1 MAILP
6 MHGPSKAGGAASL
19 VRPLTRRRK
28 KDGAL
33 YVRPAEIETE
43 IAAAYMRPLANLAQ
57 DSAITSECLLHF
69 ARHFRPN
76 GPSAT
81 YEVIL
86 TALLDRIDRQVR
98 GRIGGIPVHRRR
110 DVRERVRDEL
120 LVRLVGGTD
129 VLDIFECRF
138 AMAVRAL
145 TIDAIRH
152 FGRIDGAEVSAQA
165 LVPADSD
172 DSAEDVMGAILFRR
186 EGIRMSEAEIKV
198 ELMRLRPLLTEKQF
212 TAVVAVH
219 YLGLKEESIDPDEV
233 TAEKLMNITGRM
245 VRIHLKAASE
255 AIAKHM
261 ESER

>member
-6 MHGPSKAGGAASL
+6 MHGPSEAGGAASL

-28 KDGAL
+28 KNGAL
-33 YVRPAEIETE
+33 YVRPAEIETG

-57 DSAITSECLLHF
+57 DNAIASECLLHF

-76 GPSAT
+76 GPSSS
-81 YEVIL
+81 YEAIV
-86 TALLDRIDRQVR
+86 TALLERVDRQVR
-98 GRIGGIPVHRRR
+98 GRIGGIPEHRRR

-138 AMAVRAL
+138 AMAIRTL

-152 FGRIDGAEVSAQA
+152 FKRIDGSEVSAEA
-165 LVPADSD
+165 LVPAESD

-186 EGIRMSEAEIKV
+186 DGSRMSEAEIKV
-198 ELMRLRPLLTEKQF
+198 ELTRLRPLLTEKQF
-212 TAVVAVH
+212 TAMVAVH

-233 TAEKLMNITGRM
+233 TAEKLMKITGRM
-245 VRIHLKAASE
+245 VRIHLKAATE
-255 AIAKHM
+255 AITKHM
-261 ESER
+261 ESGQ

>member
-1 MAILP
+1 MAMIP
-6 MHGPSKAGGAASL
+6 MHGPSDTGVAASL

-57 DSAITSECLLHF
+57 DSATASECLLHF
-69 ARHFRPN
+69 TRHFRPN
-76 GPSAT
+76 GPSTSYNAI
-81 YEVIL
+81 VNV
-86 TALLDRIDRQVR
+86 LLDRVDRQVR
-98 GRIGGIPVHRRR
+98 GRMGGIPVHRRR

-138 AMAVRAL
+138 AMAIRAL

-152 FGRIDGAEVSAQA
+152 FGRIDGAEVSAEG
-165 LVPADSD
+165 LVRPDSD
-172 DSAEDVMGAILFRR
+172 DSAESIVGAILFKRD
-186 EGIRMSEAEIKV
+186 GVRMSEAEIKL
-198 ELMRLRPLLTEKQF
+198 ELTRLRPLLTEKQ
-212 TAVVAVH
+212 AKAMVSVH

-233 TAEKLMNITGRM
+233 TAATLMGITGRM
-245 VRIHLKAASE
+245 VRVHLKAAIDT
-255 AIAKHM
+255 IAKYM
-261 ESER
+261 ESEL

>member
-6 MHGPSKAGGAASL
+6 MHGPSDTGVAASL

-33 YVRPAEIETE
+33 YVRPTEIETE

-57 DSAITSECLLHF
+57 DSATANECLLHF

-76 GPSAT
+76 GPSTSYDAI
-81 YEVIL
+81 VNV
-86 TALLDRIDRQVR
+86 LLDRVDRQVR
-98 GRIGGIPVHRRR
+98 GRIGGIPAHRRR

-138 AMAVRAL
+138 AMAIRAL

-152 FGRIDGAEVSAQA
+152 YGRVDEAEVSAEG
-165 LVPADSD
+165 LVRPDSD
-172 DSAEDVMGAILFRR
+172 DSAEDVMGAILFKRD
-186 EGIRMSEAEIKV
+186 GVRMSEAEIKL
-198 ELMRLRPLLTEKQF
+198 ELTRLRPLLTEKQ
-212 TAVVAVH
+212 AKAMVSVH
-219 YLGLKEESIDPDEV
+219 YLGLKEESIDLDEV
-233 TAEKLMNITGRM
+233 TAATLMGITGRM
-245 VRIHLKAASE
+245 VRVHLTAAID

-261 ESER
+261 ESEP